1 MASALHLLSDYH
13 QANTRRQLQLML
25 PAAEVPVAM
34 DAIEHCYEHTCLPWQ
49 EISPPYLQIIAV
61 TGTVLSGAQLLQLL
75 EWAPRLAIDWAGF
88 VRHFVMPYVLSSG
101 PPLMQELNALF
112 HKEAA

>member
-1 MASALHLLSDYH
+1 MLSALHSLTDYH
-13 QANTRRQLQLML
+13 QTNTRRQLQLIL

-49 EISPPYLQIIAV
+49 EISPPYLQIIVV
-61 TGTVLSGAQLLQLL
+61 TGKALSGPQLQQLL

-88 VRHFVMPYVLSSG
+88 VSHFVMPYLLRDG
-101 PPLMQELNALF
+101 LPLLQELNTLF